1 MAGVLKMGSVV
12 VCQWWSGEVYPR
24 RAAQTCPEVP
34 GWEPQSSRQTVRW
47 YHDPRVP
54 SGAHQCPNP
63 CDPLHQSPP
72 ASCPV
77 AIWDVCIFLVW
88 KTVQKPRI
96 CSDLSPALC
105 CAVTKSTCLH
115 LAFAF
120 IKPATSFSPQDL
132 TWSWIMLGGKRSTG
146 LPVCFSLG
154 ADPSTS
160 PSSHPSSRTLTGWGL
175 LMAWWRQLLH
185 WLPVSSR

>member
-1 MAGVLKMGSVV
+1 MACVLKMGSV
-12 VCQWWSGEVYPR
+12 VCQWWSGEVYTR

-34 GWEPQSSRQTVRW
+34 GWEPQSSRQTPGSFW
-47 YHDPRVP
+47 CTTMPKTMWPPTSSSSDIMSCCHL
-54 SGAHQCPNP
+54 GC
-63 CDPLHQSPP
+63 LHLST
-72 ASCPV
+72 
-77 AIWDVCIFLVW
+77 VW
-88 KTVQKPRI
+88 KTVQNPRV

-105 CAVTKSTCLH
+105 CAVTKSRCLY

-120 IKPATSFSPQDL
+120 IKPAASSSPQDL
-132 TWSWIMLGGKRSTG
+132 TWSWIMLGGKRSAG
-146 LPVCFSLG
+146 LPACFSLG